1 MDETGASKYTG
12 IEDFVFTTE
21 LVEKVIGRFSEGLEG
36 KVETALA
43 RKEEVEIRGIFGGK
57 VSTCIPSSSEVSVYC
72 SEIFVNEFVRND
84 AQMDLPDEA
93 NDLLVT
99 QILAILQRRAIST
112 LVSPLLS

>member
-43 RKEEVEIRGIFGGK
+43 RKEEVEIRGILEERCRHVFRHRRRSQFI
-57 VSTCIPSSSEVSVYC
+57 VPRSSLM
-72 SEIFVNEFVRND
+72 N
-84 AQMDLPDEA
+84 
-93 NDLLVT
+93 LLGMT
-99 QILAILQRRAIST
+99 HRWTFRMKPTTSW
-112 LVSPLLS
+112 